1 MILTYIREKGLESRA
16 SEAAASRKPF
26 ARAGMVCSPIFQST
40 EHLPSVAS
48 EPLRCGSVTKTLH
61 FLNLILI
68 NLNFIKSQKVPQC
81 DFFFLKS
88 PVGKWPKDFH
98 KYSTRGNPNC

>member
-16 SEAAASRKPF
+16 GEAAASRRPF
-26 ARAGMVCSPIFQST
+26 ARAGMVCSPIVQST
-40 EHLPSVAS
+40 EHLPRVAS
-48 EPLRCGSVTKTLH
+48 EHLRCGSVTKTLH

-81 DFFFLKS
+81 DFF
-88 PVGKWPKDFH
+88 
-98 KYSTRGNPNC
+98 